1 MSSKEEMQTISD
13 MLCQTYSSVAAL
25 DPPPPDASQETQE
38 AFNNML
44 RTAQQASGQILSLVV
59 GLGQSATDTNGQPLD
74 LHLGNGQW
82 GDDLLLNNQPFS
94 NSTDRDQDSGNE
106 PLDAQIEQDIE
117 ELLSFANDP
126 QAWLTLLDFRL
137 MIEKGEHDGTTAQKE
152 KEAFRRMLVGYKCIS
167 TDEIYDNFTSHDFKL
182 ATVSIRHH
190 ARTVRS
196 FHTMPV
202 TEERLFEREK
212 LLFNP
217 SSSTVVH
224 AWVNTVINNIE
235 AIEAAKDWMGEG
247 TEWRTNFRRA
257 LAEHFY
263 KDEFERINNSLFAS
277 TQKEKLSKKLYR
289 RFSKKHDK
297 IIARRKQM
305 LRLFELV
312 PYPSPTLLIYALNSP
327 PVWTNYP

>member
-82 GDDLLLNNQPFS
+82 GGVPPLS

-190 ARTVRS
+190 ART
-196 FHTMPV
+196 
-202 TEERLFEREK
+202 
-212 LLFNP
+212 
-217 SSSTVVH
+217 
-224 AWVNTVINNIE
+224 
-235 AIEAAKDWMGEG
+235 DWMGEG